1 MDLQEYVSL
10 VGQYLQ
16 FNGILGQGSH
26 GLAVQITD
34 LRSAIIYAMKI
45 GYRKDCLVDDG
56 GDYNYQ
62 QEYTVGKLM
71 GELGLGPVIYK
82 FGCVTGGVDRSGKAA
97 STPSGVDRS
106 GKAASTPSGVDR
118 SGKAA
123 STRYNYPYIIME
135 LFETDCDIARDYAI
149 RTQDVPLL
157 TYIYKECIYMIKS
170 MARESQYF
178 TDVKTGNFVIKNFR
192 NNGLPN
198 MKMIDFDEQYKLPPA
213 SKDTKKMLPILL
225 IIQIFFMNLGRIID
239 TANPY
244 LQTYINIFS
253 RYLRKYMKN
262 YMAFSNYIDATPI
275 LKRRLEWYLQEN
287 VFKYVDQNI
296 FKNTKGDIITG
307 VSEQI
312 SLAIYEVFPKS
323 VINSFGRSANE
334 VRGRSKIGANE
345 VRGRSKIGANEVRGR
360 SKIGALRVRRSIN
373 FAVKRRSKQKAPMP
387 TLRVEHI
394 TVRDD
399 RRQMTRLC
407 RIFKNVPTFVDNPNN
422 DKPTIYKTIDELL
435 PAVRPSVDAML
446 VLR

>member
-10 VGQYLQ
+10 VYQYLQ
-16 FNGILGQGSH
+16 FNRILGRGSH

-71 GELGLGPVIYK
+71 GELGLGPVIYD
-82 FGCVTGGVDRSGKAA
+82 FGCVTN
-97 STPSGVDRS
+97 
-106 GKAASTPSGVDR
+106 
-118 SGKAA
+118 
-123 STRYNYPYIIME
+123 RYNYPYIIME
-135 LFETDCDIARDYAI
+135 LFETDCDIACDYAI

-213 SKDTKKMLPILL
+213 SKDRRFASKDTAPPYTKKMLPILL
-225 IIQIFFMNLGRIID
+225 IIQIFFMNLGRIVD

-253 RYLRKYMKN
+253 RYLRKYIKN
-262 YMAFSNYIDATPI
+262 YMAFSNYIDTTPI

-312 SLAIYEVFPKS
+312 SFAIYEVFPKS
-323 VINSFGRSANE
+323 VINSFGRSA
-334 VRGRSKIGANE
+334 
-345 VRGRSKIGANEVRGR
+345 
-360 SKIGALRVRRSIN
+360 LRVRRPIN

-387 TLRVEHI
+387 TFRVEHI

-435 PAVRPSVDAML
+435 PAV
-446 VLR
+446 LR

>member
-82 FGCVTGGVDRSGKAA
+82 FGCVTG
-97 STPSGVDRS
+97 GVDRS

-334 VRGRSKIGANE
+334 VRGRSKIGA
-345 VRGRSKIGANEVRGR
+345 
-360 SKIGALRVRRSIN
+360 LRVRRSIN

>member
-82 FGCVTGGVDRSGKAA
+82 FGCVTG
-97 STPSGVDRS
+97 
-106 GKAASTPSGVDR
+106 GVDR

-334 VRGRSKIGANE
+334 VRGRSKIGA
-345 VRGRSKIGANEVRGR
+345 
-360 SKIGALRVRRSIN
+360 LRVRRSIN